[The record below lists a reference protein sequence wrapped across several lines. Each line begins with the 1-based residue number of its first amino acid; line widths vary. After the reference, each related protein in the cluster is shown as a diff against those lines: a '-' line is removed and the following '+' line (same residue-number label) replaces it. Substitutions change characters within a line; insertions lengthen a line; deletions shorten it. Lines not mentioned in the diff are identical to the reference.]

1 MIAKI
6 GRSENL
12 YGALAYNNLKVEK
25 ENGQILFTNKIIET
39 PSGAYTVSQLTQS
52 FEPYLIANRNTQYHT
67 LHISLNP
74 DPKDKVSDDKYREMA
89 QEYMRE
95 MGYGEERFVVFRHT
109 DIDRIDMHIVSV
121 CVDEQGVKISDSFE
135 KMRSMNICREL
146 ERKHGLIPATDKE
159 RKIGRAHV

>member
-6 GRSENL
+6 GRSANL
-12 YGALAYNNLKVEK
+12 YGALAYNNLKVEN

-39 PSGAYTVSQLTQS
+39 SDGQYSVAQLTQS

-74 DPKDKVSDDKYREMA
+74 DPKDKVSDEKYREMA

-95 MGYGEERFVVFRHT
+95 MGYGEQPFVVFKQ
-109 DIDRIDMHIVSV
+109 DRKSTRLNSSHVR
-121 CVDEQGVKISDSFE
+121 IS
-135 KMRSMNICREL
+135 
-146 ERKHGLIPATDKE
+146 
-159 RKIGRAHV
+159 